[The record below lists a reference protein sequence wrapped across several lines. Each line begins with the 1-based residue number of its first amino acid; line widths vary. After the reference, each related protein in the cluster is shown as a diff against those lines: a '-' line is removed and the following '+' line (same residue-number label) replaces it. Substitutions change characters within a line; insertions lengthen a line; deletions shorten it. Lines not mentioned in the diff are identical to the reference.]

1 MTTKEQERKALAE
14 IKKIV
19 ESLGEGSYVAT
30 AFDGCFEIALENIE
44 NDFADSMKDRWLSAD
59 RKLNAANGTIE
70 ELRDKLAES
79 EKDYEAAHEAAHL
92 VANEKDAQIEAL
104 EKRVISDDDLTDC
117 ISLARDRA
125 AEYESMMD
133 EAAEK
138 IVELADDPG
147 SVEFQDAVKSH
158 RDAKRSKTYMD
169 ALKYRLGRAADARRQ
184 TIAG

>member
-1 MTTKEQERKALAE
+1 MTTKEQERKALAQ

-30 AFDGCFEIALENIE
+30 AFEGCFEIAMENIE
-44 NDFADSMKDRWLSAD
+44 NDFACSMKQRLESAE
-59 RKLNAANGTIE
+59 LANKN
-70 ELRDKLAES
+70 LCKKLAEMQKECEDAYHAANIVAE
-79 EKDYEAAHEAAHL
+79 EKDTQI
-92 VANEKDAQIEAL
+92 DALQ
-104 EKRVISDDDLTDC
+104 KRIISDDDLTDC

-133 EAAEK
+133 EAAEQ

-169 ALKYRLGRAADARRQ
+169 ALKYRLARAADARRQ
-184 TIAG
+184 TIEG